1 MCRPSVQGCDYIDGI
16 MNDVVLRLVVCVFL
30 SKCAFCN
37 TLRLLRKRHHKLLFY
52 CQKARC
58 VYGRVYLHLCSHS
71 FISSLLKIKCKCYW
85 IKEQTAAAGL
95 YGRVNEC
102 VRTLIVAQI
111 WCFAGLMLSAV
122 RRCVFI
128 CRWKEFVLM
137 SRSVCLK
144 LWLKVRKHCSKSWSD
159 TSQSS
164 PLGPVGQSISN
175 RPKKCDRWLLV
186 HFSFS

>member
-1 MCRPSVQGCDYIDGI
+1 MIYFEGLIKTWWLNHWVYYAGNIVCRPSVQGCDYIDGI

-52 CQKARC
+52 CHKARC

-111 WCFAGLMLSAV
+111 WCFAGLMFDVVSSEVMCVYLPVKGVCAHVTFCLSQT
-122 RRCVFI
+122 
-128 CRWKEFVLM
+128 L
-137 SRSVCLK
+137 
-144 LWLKVRKHCSKSWSD
+144 
-159 TSQSS
+159 TQSQKT
-164 PLGPVGQSISN
+164 L
-175 RPKKCDRWLLV
+175 
-186 HFSFS
+186 

>member
-1 MCRPSVQGCDYIDGI
+1 MISLTVEGL
-16 MNDVVLRLVVCVFL
+16 VVLNWYDLFWRSDKNMMTQPLSLLCWEYCVPPFSSGLWLYWWDYEWCCVKVSCLSVFL

-52 CQKARC
+52 CHKARC

-102 VRTLIVAQI
+102 VRMLIVAQI
-111 WCFAGLMLSAV
+111 WFFAGLMFDVVSSEAM
-122 RRCVFI
+122 CV
-128 CRWKEFVLM
+128 
-137 SRSVCLK
+137 
-144 LWLKVRKHCSKSWSD
+144 
-159 TSQSS
+159 
-164 PLGPVGQSISN
+164 
-175 RPKKCDRWLLV
+175 
-186 HFSFS
+186 